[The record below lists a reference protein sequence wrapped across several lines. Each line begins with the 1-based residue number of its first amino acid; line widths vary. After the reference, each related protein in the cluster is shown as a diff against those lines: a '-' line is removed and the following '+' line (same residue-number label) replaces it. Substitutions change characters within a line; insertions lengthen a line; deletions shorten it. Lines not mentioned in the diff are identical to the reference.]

1 MPADW
6 PVRAYLLF
14 GLLVHKL
21 VWEVLKKGQ
30 PQGSRKPLVTFLK
43 VSFLVAIALQTLLP
57 PILPMGVNLPW
68 AGIAIYTAGLAT
80 AISAR
85 LTLGDNWSD
94 IERGLIRSEHRLVE
108 SGVYR
113 WIRHP
118 IYAGDL
124 ALILGLELALDSWGW
139 LVIVPLTIA
148 VARQAAG
155 EEAKLAAALHG
166 YREYCARSWRFLP
179 FVY

>member
-1 MPADW
+1 MSADW
-6 PVRAYLLF
+6 LLRGYLLA

-21 VWEVLKKGQ
+21 VWELLKKGKS
-30 PQGSRKPLVTFLK
+30 QGSRKPLISAVKLAFLCG
-43 VSFLVAIALQTLLP
+43 IALQTVLP
-57 PILPMGVNLPW
+57 PILPMY
-68 AGIAIYTAGLAT
+68 AGLAWLGLLLYTAGLAT
-80 AISAR
+80 AVSAR

-94 IERGLIRSEHRLVE
+94 IERGLIRNEHRLVE

-118 IYAGDL
+118 IYSGDL
-124 ALILGLELALDSWGW
+124 LLILGLEVALDSWGW
-139 LVIVPLTIA
+139 LVIVPLGIA

-155 EEAKLAAALHG
+155 EEAKLIAALPG

-179 FVY
+179 FLY

>member
-1 MPADW
+1 MSIDW
-6 PVRAYLLF
+6 PVRACLLL
-14 GLLVHKL
+14 GLVIHKL
-21 VWEVLKKGQ
+21 VWEVLKRGQ
-30 PQGSRKPLVTFLK
+30 PQGSGQPVITFLK
-43 VSFLVAIALQTLLP
+43 VSFLVGIALQTLLP
-57 PILPMGVNLPW
+57 PILPMGANLLWP
-68 AGIAIYTAGLAT
+68 GLAIYTAGLAT

-148 VARQAAG
+148 VSRKAAG
-155 EEAKLAAALHG
+155 EERKLAGALAG
-166 YREYCARSWRFLP
+166 YREYCARSWRFVP
-179 FVY
+179 FLY